1 MKNIEIIFIAVGL
14 AMDAFAVSLAAASS
28 GRVKNKRAGFRLSFH
43 FGLFQFFMPVIG
55 WFSGAVIS
63 DMVRAV
69 DHWIAF
75 ILLAFVGGH
84 MIYESFSE
92 NENIK
97 YPDPSKGLSLISLS
111 VATSIDALAVGF
123 SMAMIEVDI
132 WLPAIIIGLIT
143 AGLSLIGI
151 LLGKI
156 ISRSFSTVMERAGGI
171 LLILIG
177 LKILYDHL
185 V

>member
-1 MKNIEIIFIAVGL
+1 MKNFEIIIIAVGL
-14 AMDAFAVSLAAASS
+14 AMDAFAVSLVSASS
-28 GRVKNKRAGFRLSFH
+28 GRLKDTRAVFRVSFH
-43 FGLFQFFMPVIG
+43 FGLFQFFMPIIG
-55 WFSGAVIS
+55 WFGGDMVS
-63 DMVRAV
+63 DMVRVV

-75 ILLAFVGGH
+75 ALLAFVGGH

-92 NENIK
+92 TENIK
-97 YPDPSKGLSLISLS
+97 YPDPSKGVSLISLS

-123 SMAMIEVDI
+123 SMAMINVDI
-132 WLPAIIIGLIT
+132 WLPAIIIGIIT

-151 LLGKI
+151 YLGKI
-156 ISRSFSTVMERAGGI
+156 LSRSFSAVMERAGGI

-185 V
+185 M